1 MVITF
6 PHMGTMY
13 IPVKAL
19 FDELGIN
26 IVIPPRISKR
36 TLEVGLKCCPEMACL
51 PLKVTIGNY
60 VESIKRGAD
69 TIVLSGSC
77 GPCRFGYYG
86 VVQKEIL
93 RDLGYDVEIVILDPP
108 REGIKEFWE
117 RVKKITGNSPLYKG
131 LRAIN
136 KAFKVCEETER
147 LLKLVLQKRCREVYK
162 GDTDRTFNRFE
173 DKIRSVKGAQGIL
186 ECIRETRK
194 QLENI
199 KVDNNKK
206 PIKVG
211 LVGEI
216 YTIIEPYV
224 NLNIEKRLG
233 DMGVEVHREMSVD
246 GWVKYHLAPD
256 IKFRRKQKQILES
269 SKDYLG
275 LCIGGHAWETV
286 AHTLNYS
293 REGMDGIIQI
303 LPFGCMPEIV
313 AESILPTIAKEEC
326 IPIMTL
332 VVDELTGEAGY
343 QTRLEAFVDLLHL
356 ERSRRENEFGKVLS
370 WN

>member
-6 PHMGTMY
+6 PHMGKMY

-19 FDELGIN
+19 FDELGVD
-26 IVIPPRISKR
+26 IVIPPKISKK
-36 TLEVGLKCCPEMACL
+36 TLEIGLKSCPEMACL

-93 RDLGYDVEIVILDPP
+93 RDLGYDVDIVILDPP
-108 REGIKEFWE
+108 KEGMKEFWE
-117 RVKKITGNSPLYKG
+117 RVKKISGNSSFYKG

-136 KAFKVCEETER
+136 KAFIVCEETEK
-147 LLKLVLQKRCREVYK
+147 LLQLVLKKRCREVHK
-162 GDTDRTFNRFE
+162 GDTDRIFNRFE
-173 DKIRSVKGAQGIL
+173 EKIRRVKGAQEIL
-186 ECIRETRK
+186 DCIYETKK

-199 KVDNNKK
+199 AVDNNKR

-224 NLNIEKRLG
+224 NLDIEKRLG

-246 GWVKYHLAPD
+246 GWVKFHLAPD
-256 IKFRRKQKQILES
+256 IKFRRRQKRILDEA
-269 SKDYLG
+269 KDYLG

-286 AHTLNYS
+286 AHTLNYC

-313 AESILPTIAKEEC
+313 AESILPTIAKEEN

-356 ERSRRENEFGKVLS
+356 ERSRKENESGKVLS

>member
-6 PHMGTMY
+6 PHMGKVY

-19 FDELGIN
+19 FDELGVD
-26 IVIPPRISKR
+26 IVIPPKINKN
-36 TLEVGLKCCPEMACL
+36 TLEIGLKTCPEMACL

-60 VESIKRGAD
+60 IESIKRGAD

-93 RDLGYDVEIVILDPP
+93 KDLGYDVDVVILDPP
-108 REGIKEFWE
+108 REGIREFFE
-117 RVKKITGNSPLYKG
+117 RIKKISGNSSVYYG
-131 LRAIN
+131 LKALK
-136 KAFKVCEETER
+136 KAFKVCEETEK
-147 LLKLVLQKRCREVYK
+147 LLQLVLRQRCREMHK
-162 GDTDRTFNRFE
+162 GSTDEILSRFE
-173 DKIRSVKGAQGIL
+173 EKVNKVKGANQIL
-186 ECIRETRK
+186 DAINEAIV
-194 QLENI
+194 QLAKIELDPLADPV
-199 KVDNNKK
+199 KVA
-206 PIKVG
+206 

-216 YTIIEPYV
+216 YTLIEPYV
-224 NLNIEKRLG
+224 NLDVEKRLG
-233 DMGVEVHREMSVD
+233 DMGVEVHREMTVD
-246 GWVKYHLAPD
+246 SWVKYHLAPD
-256 IKFRRKQKQILES
+256 IKHRRRHKRILKQA
-269 SKDYLG
+269 KDYLN

-286 AHTLNYS
+286 AHSLNYA
-293 REGMDGIIQI
+293 REGIDGIIQI

-313 AESILPTIAKEEC
+313 AESILPTLAKDEG

-343 QTRLEAFVDLLHL
+343 QTRLEAFVDLLQL
-356 ERSRRENEFGKVLS
+356 ERSKREDEFGKVLS